1 MSINLKDWQILRNS
15 RLFVELSDET
25 FQDFVGMPKCK
36 HFSKDDHLFHKGE
49 PARDF
54 FLILEGWV
62 LLYRDQPNGEKAV
75 VQIFGPHETFAEGLL
90 APDSVYPVSAQ
101 IVSNVR
107 ILCFDIAEF
116 RTKIATNPQL
126 ALSLVSACY
135 HQMHQLV
142 GQIERMKSWSARR
155 RVAEFLI
162 RLTEQQNGEALIE
175 LPLDNKLIAARL
187 SMTPSTFSRTLT
199 KLRFLGVSVQGRKI
213 HVSCMEKLAQFAR
226 GEQVHENKTNK
237 KSSTYKF

>member
-1 MSINLKDWQILRNS
+1 MSITLKDWQILRNA
-15 RLFVELSDET
+15 RLFAQLNDET
-25 FQDFVGMPKCK
+25 FQDVVGTPK
-36 HFSKDDHLFHKGE
+36 SKSFAKGDQLFHKGE
-49 PARDF
+49 PAREF

-90 APDSVYPVSAQ
+90 TPNSVYPVSAQ
-101 IVSNVR
+101 MVSEAR
-107 ILCFDIAEF
+107 ILCFDIADF

-162 RLTEQQNGEALIE
+162 RLTEQRNGEALIE
-175 LPLDNKLIAARL
+175 LPLENKLVAARL

-199 KLRFLGVSVQGRKI
+199 KLRFLGVSIEGRNI
-213 HVSCMEKLAQFAR
+213 HVSNMETLAQFAR
-226 GEQVHENKTNK
+226 GEQSRDDAANK
-237 KSSTYKF
+237 KSSTLKF